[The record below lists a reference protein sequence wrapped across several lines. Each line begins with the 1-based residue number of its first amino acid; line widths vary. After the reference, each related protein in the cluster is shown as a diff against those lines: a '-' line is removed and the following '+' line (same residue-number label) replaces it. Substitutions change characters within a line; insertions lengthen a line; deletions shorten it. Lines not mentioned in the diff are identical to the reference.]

1 MPLFTETPVVPPA
14 MPVTT
19 LKSHPQVIAYSE
31 TADAVLAYSD
41 GTAATTAAVLGV
53 GIKGAAGVLGFGHL
67 NDGVRG
73 QSQGDGMSG
82 VAGIHGGNGHGVYGR
97 SALGDAG
104 YFQGNLTV
112 TGTATVNGDIL
123 LTGADCAE
131 QFPVAADLQIEPG
144 TVVVISP
151 DGGLQPSTSAYD
163 RKVAGVVAGAGSYR
177 PGIVLDSECAANC
190 VKVAMLGKVFC
201 QVDADFGSIEIGDL
215 LTSSMTHGHAMVVT
229 DRNKAFGSVIGKAMA
244 ALKRGRGLIPI
255 LVALQ

>member
-1 MPLFTETPVVPPA
+1 MPLFTKTPVVPPS

-41 GTAATTAAVLGV
+41 GTVATTGAVLGV

-104 YFQGNLTV
+104 YFEGNVTV

-131 QFPVAADLQIEPG
+131 QFPVTADLQIEPG
-144 TVVVISP
+144 TLVVIGA
-151 DGGLQPSTSAYD
+151 DGGLEVSTTAYD

-177 PGIVLDSECAANC
+177 PGIVLDSGCATSC

-201 QVDADFGSIEIGDL
+201 MVDAEYGSIEIGDL
-215 LTSSMTHGHAMVVT
+215 LTSSDTHGHAMAVT

-244 ALKRGRGLIPI
+244 PLKSGQGLIPI